1 MLRVATSANPA
12 MYARYTLL
20 LAAATAVH
28 AYQIGAG
35 AGRSIVQRAIDMA
48 APAAAADF
56 GLGALSRDSSELRRA
71 VWSCAAEF
79 SILVHSPLATCL

>member
-1 MLRVATSANPA
+1 MATSANPA

-56 GLGALSRDSSELRRA
+56 GLGALSRDSTELRRA
-71 VWSCAAEF
+71 VCGVARRNFPS
-79 SILVHSPLATCL
+79 

>member
-1 MLRVATSANPA
+1 MATSANPA

-71 VWSCAAEF
+71 VRELRAAEF